1 MQKLINGAKE
11 LGIDLTPAQVEQFE
25 LYYKELVDWNKRMNL
40 TAITNYDDVQVKHFL
55 DSLTLLQAAS
65 ELASKLNLR
74 FLDIGTGGGFPG
86 IPLKIVFPTI
96 TLTLIESTGKK
107 TTFLHHLLDVLSL
120 NDVTVLNE
128 RSESLAHRDDCR
140 AQFDIAACRG
150 VATLATACELTLPFC
165 KQGGVFIA
173 QKKGTIDE
181 EMRKAS
187 SAIEKLGGELK
198 GIERI
203 NLSAFEEEHLLVI
216 VHKIGPTPDTYP
228 RRPGIPAKRP
238 L

>member
-1 MQKLINGAKE
+1 MQKLIDGAKE

-25 LYYKELVDWNKRMNL
+25 LYYRELVDWNKRMNL
-40 TAITNYDDVQVKHFL
+40 TAITDYDEVQVKHFL
-55 DSLTLLQAAS
+55 DSFTLV
-65 ELASKLNLR
+65 LASGDLFCKANLR
-74 FLDIGTGGGFPG
+74 FLDIGTGAGFPG

-96 TLTLIESTGKK
+96 EPTLVESTGKK
-107 TTFLHHLLDVLSL
+107 TTFLHHLLNVLNL

-128 RSESLAHRDDCR
+128 RAESLAHSAVHRE
-140 AQFDIAACRG
+140 QFDVAACRG
-150 VATLATACELTLPFC
+150 VASLATACELALPFC
-165 KQGGVFIA
+165 RKGGVFIA

-181 EMRKAS
+181 EMHKAS
-187 SAIEKLGGELK
+187 NAIEKLGGELK

-203 NLSAFEEEHLLVI
+203 NLSAFEEERLLVI
-216 VHKIGPTPDTYP
+216 VHKIGHTPDTYP

>member
-25 LYYKELVDWNKRMNL
+25 LYYRELVDWNKRVNL
-40 TAITNYDDVQVKHFL
+40 TAITDYDEVQLKHFL
-55 DSLTLLQAAS
+55 DSLTLV
-65 ELASKLNLR
+65 LAGGDPFCKSKLR

-96 TLTLIESTGKK
+96 ELTLIESTGKK
-107 TTFLHHLLDVLSL
+107 TTFLHHLLDVLNL

-128 RSESLAHRDDCR
+128 RAESLAHRDDYR
-140 AQFDIAACRG
+140 EQFDIVACRG
-150 VATLATACELTLPFC
+150 VAALATACELALPFC
-165 KQGGVFIA
+165 KQGGIFIA
-173 QKKGTIDE
+173 QKKGTNDE
-181 EMRKAS
+181 EVHKAS
-187 SAIEKLGGELK
+187 NAIEKLGGELK
-198 GIERI
+198 RTARIGLSVFDEER
-203 NLSAFEEEHLLVI
+203 LLVI
-216 VHKIGPTPDTYP
+216 MHKIHPTPDTYP